1 MKIEKWVL
9 ALSRKW
15 QIALFVFM
23 GIFLLSA
30 VMLTTKKEYLP
41 GEFVMLLIFMPVI
54 YLKVRAEN
62 LFKKNGE
69 EK

>member
-1 MKIEKWVL
+1 MKIEKLVS
-9 ALSRKW
+9 AMSRKW
-15 QIALFVFM
+15 QITLLAVIWM
-23 GIFLLSA
+23 FLLGMIFA
-30 VMLTTKKEYLP
+30 TTKKENLP
-41 GEFVMLLIFMPVI
+41 GEFLMLLIFMPVI